1 MKKGTKTGLLIA
13 GIGAFALSTAITLG
27 AKAESDILRGR
38 VDDRCNEVRSVQAYI
53 EAKKD
58 YEKMIL
64 DAYETGA
71 LTQSEYD
78 SKSQYA
84 RSNDFI
90 RDNASKIMSEE
101 EAANLEADVMAGNKA
116 VKIGLCGVAAT
127 LVAGVGTTMSSCL
140 ATSTSKDNRD
150 QSLLAKRTYGSCGS
164 KGKDD
169 DEIYEE
175 EHYYGA

>member
-1 MKKGTKTGLLIA
+1 MKKKTKTGLLIA
-13 GIGAFALSTAITLG
+13 GIGAFALSTAITVG
-27 AKAESDILRGR
+27 AKAESDILRAR
-38 VDDRCNEVRSVQAYI
+38 VDDRCNEIRSVQTYI

-58 YEKMIL
+58 YEQMIL
-64 DAYETGA
+64 NAYQTGA

-78 SKSQYA
+78 KKLDYA
-84 RSNDFI
+84 ASNDFI
-90 RDNASKIMSEE
+90 RDNSGKIMSEE
-101 EAANLEADVMAGNKA
+101 EAQRLHADIEAGNNA
-116 VKIGLCGVAAT
+116 VRISLCGVAAT

-164 KGKDD
+164 KGRDD